1 MEEEGEMRLM
11 GREETSERERGWRY
25 QCRLVIGSGD
35 GSSERSTLWPE
46 SMVLVG
52 GGKWVARGWI

>member
-1 MEEEGEMRLM
+1 M
-11 GREETSERERGWRY
+11 GREETSERERERGWRY
-25 QCRLVIGSGD
+25 RCRLVVGSGD

-52 GGKWVARGWI
+52 GGRWEARGQI